1 MHLHVDPIT
10 GQRYAMPNEL
20 HMRIPS
26 ILASRMTP
34 TNTMVG
40 STVTAGST
48 TMGTQTGN
56 EYMDLFLNRVSEVP
70 SLSPVN
76 QTLQISN
83 VEEISPFVQPVESVQ
98 QNSFVSSTTIG
109 PNQNLVSNIDRRLQF
124 EMADDQTIQVI
135 NTQPTIQ
142 PVSTMDQMNQFNEMG
157 QISQVTPVN
166 VVNQPIIQT
175 TMTNQVQTQD
185 QIRANQIKPI
195 NRFNNIIDSSIS
207 AGVSINRYTP
217 TNNFNRISVG
227 SLQSFEF
234 NRYVPINRFI
244 NQ

>member
-1 MHLHVDPIT
+1 
-10 GQRYAMPNEL
+10 
-20 HMRIPS
+20 
-26 ILASRMTP
+26 
-34 TNTMVG
+34 
-40 STVTAGST
+40 
-48 TMGTQTGN
+48 
-56 EYMDLFLNRVSEVP
+56 
-70 SLSPVN
+70 
-76 QTLQISN
+76 
-83 VEEISPFVQPVESVQ
+83 
-98 QNSFVSSTTIG
+98 
-109 PNQNLVSNIDRRLQF
+109 
-124 EMADDQTIQVI
+124 
-135 NTQPTIQ
+135 
-142 PVSTMDQMNQFNEMG
+142 MG